1 MSFEHMLQS
10 ESTVELG
17 YRVEEAILE
26 ENFPAILNPLYWME
40 MASTFADAIFD
51 KTMDAVLKGGARW

>member
-1 MSFEHMLQS
+1 MSFNMEPDL
-10 ESTVELG
+10 ELG
-17 YRVEEAILE
+17 DRVAEAVLE